1 MALKRKRP
9 DNQWKVKCNHD
20 LLDRNETDTENVRF
34 VLPRDLV
41 KPNFQELSE
50 TYPEFQKAWM
60 EFNNRRKKDNN
71 SKQTTLQS
79 GKKSSCFSTIVDHA
93 FNVALTR
100 ALLDKH
106 FKMSMPCL
114 PEGYLCPPIPNR
126 LNYVLWIK
134 RLLNETIGDKDL
146 HYRGIDLGTGV
157 SAIYPLLITTDD
169 CSSKWKI
176 IGTDI
181 DPTSVQCAKENVKAN
196 HLQNQIYIEQVPLSY
211 TQEQT
216 HVPNTP
222 NVRNEPSEVD
232 GTFRTHNL
240 GKKNGGPIE
249 SAMEASYKIE
259 AFHQQQQKYLEK
271 HCQNK
276 TQKTC
281 LEDKHI
287 PFDFCMT
294 NPPFYG
300 SEAEAQDPRVGD
312 GRCRTD
318 MTLSEGTYPGGEA
331 GFVMDMIR
339 DSFYYGKAITW
350 YSSMVGKK
358 STLLTIEKEIKKLG
372 FGKANLRT
380 TEFVQ
385 GKTRRWGIAWTFHS
399 VTIKSNGKLNTNHY

>member
-1 MALKRKRP
+1 MTLKRKRSN
-9 DNQWKVKCNHD
+9 DQLNVKCNHD
-20 LLDRNETDTENVRF
+20 LDRNENVSF
-34 VLPRDLV
+34 VLPTNLI
-41 KPNFQELSE
+41 KPNFQELSQ

-60 EFNNRRKKDNN
+60 ELNDRRQNKETKF
-71 SKQTTLQS
+71 QS
-79 GKKSSCFSTIVDHA
+79 GKSSFSTIVDHA

-106 FKMSMPCL
+106 FKLTMPCL
-114 PEGYLCPPIPNR
+114 PEGHLCPPIPNR

-134 RLLNETIGDKDL
+134 RLLKETICKEGL
-146 HYRGIDLGTGV
+146 HYRGMDLGTGA

-181 DPTSVQCAKENVKAN
+181 DEKSVQYAKENVKAN
-196 HLQNQIYIEQVPLSY
+196 HLENQIYIELVPLSY
-211 TQEQT
+211 TQQQS
-216 HVPNTP
+216 HVPINP
-222 NVRNEPSEVD
+222 NVRNESVKVD
-232 GTFRTHNL
+232 MFRKHDL

-249 SAMEASYKIE
+249 SAMEASLKIE
-259 AFHQQQQKYLEK
+259 AFSHLKHIEK
-271 HCQNK
+271 HCHNL
-276 TQKTC
+276 TQETS

-300 SEAEAQDPRVGD
+300 SETEAQDPRVGD

-318 MTLSEGTYPGGEA
+318 MTLSEGTYPGGEV
-331 GFVMDMIR
+331 GFVKDMIR

-358 STLLTIEKEIKKLG
+358 STLLFIEKEMKKFG
-372 FGKANLRT
+372 FGKANFRT

-399 VTIKSNGKLNTNHY
+399 VTIKSNGKSNTNQC